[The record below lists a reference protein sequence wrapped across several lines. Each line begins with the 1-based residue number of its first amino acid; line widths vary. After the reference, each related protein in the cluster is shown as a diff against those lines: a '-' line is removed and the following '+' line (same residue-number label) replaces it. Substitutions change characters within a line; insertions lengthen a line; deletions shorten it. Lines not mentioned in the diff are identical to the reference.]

1 MTIVT
6 YKLMSCPGIPSPP
19 GATRNFCAAALEIN
33 MTIVIFT
40 FMTIV
45 MKRQFRPAVP
55 FVQMERD
62 IMARK
67 ALIPSLVATA
77 LIASAAAY
85 ADPAPES
92 PAQAWIA
99 RIEAPELQP
108 ARPGTATV
116 RHDSARDFL
125 ARFEVAR
132 FDRPSF
138 PPTQPAGKVA
148 ADSHPDRE
156 FIARLST
163 SGSAAAE
170 RHAVPQSPSY
180 AVGLAADR

>member
-6 YKLMSCPGIPSPP
+6 YKLMSCVRIPSPL
-19 GATRNFCAAALEIN
+19 GASRNFCVVVLEVN
-33 MTIVIFT
+33 MTIVIFI
-40 FMTIV
+40 FMTND
-45 MKRQFRPAVP
+45 MKGNSAAAMPL
-55 FVQMERD
+55 VQMERD

-77 LIASAAAY
+77 LVAGATAY
-85 ADPAPES
+85 ADPASES

-108 ARPGTATV
+108 ARPGPATTS
-116 RHDSARDFL
+116 HDAARDFL

-138 PPTQPAGKVA
+138 SPAQPAGKVA

-163 SGSAAAE
+163 SGSAE
-170 RHAVPQSPSY
+170 RHAV
-180 AVGLAADR
+180 VLAADR

>member
-1 MTIVT
+1 
-6 YKLMSCPGIPSPP
+6 
-19 GATRNFCAAALEIN
+19 
-33 MTIVIFT
+33 
-40 FMTIV
+40 
-45 MKRQFRPAVP
+45 
-55 FVQMERD
+55 MERD

-77 LIASAAAY
+77 LVASAAAY

-108 ARPGTATV
+108 AQPGAATV

-125 ARFEVAR
+125 ARF
-132 FDRPSF
+132 DNPSF
-138 PPTQPAGKVA
+138 SPTQPVGKVTT
-148 ADSHPDRE
+148 DSHPDRE

-163 SGSAAAE
+163 SGSTVAE

-180 AVGLAADR
+180 AVVLAADR